1 MLKKIIKNI
10 IPHGVVNQYYKYK
23 IKKKIIANNQIQTP
37 NQVIFNARC
46 IGSYSQLNED
56 LIIDGIL
63 HKEHGFYIDIGA
75 HDPLSLSNTKRFYD
89 KGWHGIN
96 IEPIPS
102 LIGKFNESRPRD
114 INLNIGVGV
123 DRSKLTF
130 YELTYPSLSSFDK
143 NAALYNAKKHHVKI
157 EKEYEVEVM
166 PLREIC
172 QQYAKDKP
180 IDFLSIDTEGY
191 EMEVL
196 TSNNWEL
203 YRPTLIII
211 EPGQNN
217 NEIYDYLVGQSYQP
231 IYRNGINA
239 IFIDAKTI
247 SK

>member
-1 MLKKIIKNI
+1 MLKKFLKNI
-10 IPHGVVNQYYKYK
+10 IPHGVVEQYYKHK
-23 IKKKIIANNQIQTP
+23 VKQKIIAHSKIKPPPQP
-37 NQVIFNARC
+37 VYDARC

-56 LIIDGIL
+56 LIIDAIL
-63 HKEHGFYIDIGA
+63 RKEQGFYIDIGA
-75 HDPLSLSNTKRFYD
+75 HNPLSLSNTKRFYD

-96 IEPIPS
+96 IEPNPA
-102 LIGKFNESRPRD
+102 LIANFNESRPRD

-123 DRSKLTF
+123 ARSKLTF
-130 YELTYPSLSSFDK
+130 YELTYPTLSSFDK
-143 NAALYNAKKHHVKI
+143 DAALHNAKKHHVKI
-157 EKEYEVEVM
+157 EKEYEVEVI

-172 QQYAKDKP
+172 QQHAKDNL

-196 TSNNWEL
+196 TSNNWER

-231 IYRNGINA
+231 VYRNGINA
-239 IFIDAKTI
+239 IFIDSKTI
-247 SK
+247 NK